1 MLEIVDARNDAEHMS
16 MVQDLISVSLDEDL
30 TGFRPSY
37 DGVLLALD
45 DSRPAGF
52 VCFDMDDVCK
62 VRALYVADGSPEET
76 SERLLSAT
84 ISLAQYNGASGVH
97 IESYDS
103 GDRHDNVC
111 RRMGFSEIDTC
122 PCCLRTGSICL
133 NMNF

>member
-16 MVQDLISVSLDEDL
+16 MVQDLISGSLDEDL
-30 TGFRPSY
+30 SGFRPTY

-45 DSRPAGF
+45 DGRPAGF

-62 VRALYVADGSPEET
+62 IRALYTADGSPEDT

-84 ISLAQYNGASGVH
+84 ISMAQYNGASGVH
-97 IESYDS
+97 IESSDS
-103 GDRHDNVC
+103 GDRHDSVC
-111 RRMGFSEIDTC
+111 RRMGFYETDTC
-122 PCCLRTGSICL
+122 PCCQRSGSICL